1 VQQYAELQKKP
12 GIPLNQ
18 ILTLFVRNLD
28 LDHVL
33 PAGFVLTCAQQ
44 DGKKELFDMN
54 LNNGIGE
61 QAINKTI
68 EDHPVIGEILQ
79 KYDIGCVTCGVGICL
94 VKDVVSIHALGDE
107 VEAQI
112 ETEINDYLATRNA
125 KEGEAA

>member
-1 VQQYAELQKKP
+1 
-12 GIPLNQ
+12 
-18 ILTLFVRNLD
+18 
-28 LDHVL
+28 
-33 PAGFVLTCAQQ
+33 
-44 DGKKELFDMN
+44 MN